1 MDPWTVY
8 LAMGAV
14 ALFLLFAVLFA
25 VIYWRGTWKNRASQR
40 WHSIASQ
47 VLESGVAG
55 RGEEAEP
62 YAVYEYQVGGRTY
75 RNDRIF
81 LFDAA
86 GSNPR
91 QIAAQYPVG
100 MPVQVYYNPNNPA
113 EAALV
118 RNVPSAAL
126 YLGLTILML
135 FLAAL
140 MCGVYWFLSF
150 IMAS

>member
-1 MDPWTVY
+1 LEPWTVY
-8 LAMGAV
+8 LAIGAV
-14 ALFLLFAVLFA
+14 TLFLLCALLFA
-25 VIYWRGTWKNRASQR
+25 VIYWRGTWQNRASR
-40 WHSIASQ
+40 NWHSIASQ

-55 RGEEAEP
+55 RGEESEP
-62 YAVYEYQVGGRTY
+62 YAVYEYQAGGRTY

-81 LFDAA
+81 LFNAPA
-86 GSNPR
+86 GNPK

-100 MPVQVYYNPNNPA
+100 LPVQVYYNPNNPA

-118 RNVPSAAL
+118 RNTPSAAL
-126 YLGLTILML
+126 YLGLTMLML

-150 IMAS
+150 IMAT

>member
-1 MDPWTVY
+1 M
-8 LAMGAV
+8 AIGAV
-14 ALFLLFAVLFA
+14 ALFLFFAMLFATL
-25 VIYWRGTWKNRASQR
+25 YWRGVWKNRASQG
-40 WHSIASQ
+40 WQQASSH

-55 RGEEAEP
+55 AGDGQVRP
-62 YAVYEYQVGGRTY
+62 YAVYEYQAGGRTY

-81 LFDAA
+81 LVTTPGGNA
-86 GSNPR
+86 R

-100 MPVQVYYNPNNPA
+100 MPVQVYFNPNNPA

-118 RNVPSAAL
+118 RNIPSAGL
-126 YLGLTILML
+126 YLGLTLLML

-140 MCGVYWFLSF
+140 MCGVYWLLSF